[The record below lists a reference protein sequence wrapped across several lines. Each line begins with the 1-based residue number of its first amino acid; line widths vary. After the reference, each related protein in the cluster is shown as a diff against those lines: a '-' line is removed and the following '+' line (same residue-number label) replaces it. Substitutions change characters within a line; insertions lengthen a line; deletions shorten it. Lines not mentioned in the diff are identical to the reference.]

1 MPIKTAE
8 QNLDGLKDDRQ
19 IQIDGERICTML
31 DDLEREYG

>member
-1 MPIKTAE
+1 MPIRTAA
-8 QNLDGLKDDRQ
+8 QYLDGLRDERH